1 MTLESSLARG
11 QQHACLP
18 VTGPA
23 PCLSERWRQPRRF
36 SNERSAALLAVH
48 LYDELDR
55 SVRHGPWRN
64 DGSTG
69 L

>member
-1 MTLESSLARG
+1 MSVRRLRGRLRAFRREWRLPRSFLAK
-11 QQHACLP
+11 
-18 VTGPA
+18 
-23 PCLSERWRQPRRF
+23 W
-36 SNERSAALLAVH
+36 SAALLAVH

>member
-1 MTLESSLARG
+1 MSVRRLRGRLRAFRENGDCHADFLAK
-11 QQHACLP
+11 
-18 VTGPA
+18 
-23 PCLSERWRQPRRF
+23 W
-36 SNERSAALLAVH
+36 SAALLAVH